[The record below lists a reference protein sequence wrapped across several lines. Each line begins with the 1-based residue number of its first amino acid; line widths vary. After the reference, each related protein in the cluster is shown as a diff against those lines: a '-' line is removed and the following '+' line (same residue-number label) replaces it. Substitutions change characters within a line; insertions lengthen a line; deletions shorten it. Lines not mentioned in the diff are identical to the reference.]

1 MKNRLG
7 RTEFMV
13 YPVVYGGIIH
23 KDESPETVQEY
34 IDEAIEHGVNYF
46 DIAPSYG
53 SSQALMGPAI
63 EKYRKDIILACK
75 TTERSA
81 EGAKRELLQSLEDLK
96 TDHFDIYQFHSV
108 TTLADV
114 DEIFGPGGAMETF
127 RWAKDEGIIKYIG
140 MSIHNE
146 EAGMAALDRYDF
158 DTFLWPLNWALS
170 LTSDWGKQI
179 EYAAKEGDRG
189 LLAMKVLAH
198 RHWRENEQKTYEK
211 SWNRPLNTS
220 GDEVALG
227 IAAMKYAIA
236 HGAHTLVPPGDIDH
250 FRFMLEH
257 IDEVIANPLTDDDLA
272 LLKREAELVRDET
285 IFDPKERA

>member
-23 KDESPETVQEY
+23 KDESPETVQAY

>member
-23 KDESPETVQEY
+23 KDESPETVQAY

-189 LLAMKVLAH
+189 LLAMKALAH